1 MKQHILRIT
10 ALTLTLLMLLI
21 PMVACANT
29 GTPLLTLKSDG
40 KTYTYSVNLYE
51 LQLATVKGQLAANQ
65 VTIQGVKPTEAA
77 FWDKKDS
84 FDGTLQNID
93 DYYCEQILSECRY
106 ILVALCLFDRYGLT
120 LSEAEQEK
128 IDEYIEEF
136 IKTDGGGSENKL
148 NSVLA
153 DYSVNVEMLREHYL
167 NAAKVSA
174 VQQHLYNQLGNNIK
188 SEYLNENYVHFDQL
202 FLANFD
208 YVYVTDKN
216 GDDVYYDEKGTTVL
230 YKETGWFDVNEKG
243 VKVYYTDESKE
254 HISYDTENGIRNYK
268 RTEDGKSY
276 ETRAYDEEE
285 LKALENR
292 AELLYGRAEELSA
305 AEFALLV
312 DEETEGDEFTDGYYL
327 QKKLDYS
334 EYGESYAYLDEI
346 LKKLEEAEDGDII
359 MVESASGFHIV
370 MKQKP
375 TEKAWENSVNDTWFS
390 SSMGKGFEDSL
401 TQIAFED
408 ACGDLYDKI
417 ETDNAVLEAAR
428 NMKAV
433 KPNYYYY

>member
-1 MKQHILRIT
+1 MKKHLFRIT
-10 ALTLTLLMLLI
+10 ALILLTMVLTV

-29 GTPLLTLKSDG
+29 GTPLLTLKADG

-51 LQLATVKGQLAANQ
+51 LQLATVKGQLSANN
-65 VTIQGVKPTEAA
+65 VSIQGIKPTESA
-77 FWDKKDS
+77 FWDKKDT
-84 FDGTLQNID
+84 FDGALQNID
-93 DYYCEQILSECRY
+93 DYYCNRILSECRY
-106 ILVALCLFDRYGLT
+106 IVVALCLFDRYGL
-120 LSEAEQEK
+120 SIGNAEQEK

-136 IKTDGGGSENKL
+136 IKTDGEGSENKL

-153 DYSVNVEMLREHYL
+153 DYSINVDMLREHLL

-188 SEYLNENYVHFDQL
+188 TEYLNDNYMHFDQL

-208 YVYVTDKN
+208 YVYVTDEN
-216 GDDVYYDEKGTTVL
+216 GEDVYYGEDGTTVL
-230 YKETGWFDVNEKG
+230 YKKTDWFAVNEKG
-243 VKVYYTDESKE
+243 VKVYYTSEEKDT
-254 HISYDTENGIRNYK
+254 ISYDTENGVRNYK

-276 ETRAYDEEE
+276 ETKDFSEEE
-285 LKALENR
+285 LEALEVR
-292 AELLYGRAEELSA
+292 AELLYSRAQGLSA
-305 AEFALLV
+305 SEFALMV
-312 DEETEGDEFTDGYYL
+312 DKETEGDEFTDGYYL
-327 QKKLDYS
+327 QKGITYGDY
-334 EYGESYAYLDEI
+334 GDSYKYLDEI
-346 LKKLEEAEDGDII
+346 MKKLKKANDGDVI

-375 TEKAWENSVNDTWFS
+375 TANAWEKSVNDTWFS
-390 SSMGKGFEDSL
+390 SSMGQGFEEAL

-408 ACGDLYDKI
+408 ACGDLYDLI